1 MGSNYQMSVLFQFS
15 SLVFL
20 FSIFV
25 NEFLRRI
32 RNKKK
37 MLRIAAIITHLPLLI
52 IAFFPSNNIAYQS
65 QPFYIYLFLSI
76 FFAFYLNTIIILPTI
91 NQMLKNQYSHENF
104 GKLYSYSSM
113 MNKLVIMFSTIAFG
127 FILDWNNFGFIYV
140 YPLFAVL
147 GIYSIFLLSRIP
159 YIDYSIVR
167 RSFWRASIDSW
178 KNTIM
183 ILKTNKPYLHFEL
196 GFMFYG
202 FAWMLSTAVVT
213 VYFNDIFK
221 MNHATYGFYKNG
233 FNLLAIIL
241 LPYFGNL
248 IGKIDPRKFGVI
260 NFTTLLLYV
269 IFMALAQYFPQHFA
283 FGEIKIYYTL
293 LTSYFFYGI
302 FAATMALLWFIGSAY
317 FCKNE
322 EAAQYQ
328 SIHLTMTGIRSLF
341 SFQIGIMLYQS
352 VGYSFTFAI
361 AALSLLIAM
370 LLMIYSY
377 KTDKIIIKR

>member
-1 MGSNYQMSVLFQFS
+1 
-15 SLVFL
+15 
-20 FSIFV
+20 
-25 NEFLRRI
+25 
-32 RNKKK
+32 
-37 MLRIAAIITHLPLLI
+37 
-52 IAFFPSNNIAYQS
+52 
-65 QPFYIYLFLSI
+65 
-76 FFAFYLNTIIILPTI
+76 
-91 NQMLKNQYSHENF
+91 
-104 GKLYSYSSM
+104 
-113 MNKLVIMFSTIAFG
+113 
-127 FILDWNNFGFIYV
+127 
-140 YPLFAVL
+140 
-147 GIYSIFLLSRIP
+147 
-159 YIDYSIVR
+159 
-167 RSFWRASIDSW
+167 
-178 KNTIM
+178 
-183 ILKTNKPYLHFEL
+183 
-196 GFMFYG
+196 
-202 FAWMLSTAVVT
+202 
-213 VYFNDIFK
+213 